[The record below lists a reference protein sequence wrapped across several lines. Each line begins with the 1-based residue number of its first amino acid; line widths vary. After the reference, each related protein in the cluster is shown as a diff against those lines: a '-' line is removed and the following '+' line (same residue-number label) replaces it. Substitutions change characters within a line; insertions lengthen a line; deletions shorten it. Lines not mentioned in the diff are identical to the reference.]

1 MEAYRQGATGDTVLA
16 KTKEMKRYHR
26 VPLRIDPQPRVG
38 YDRNRGRQAL
48 ENINGND
55 TDREG
60 TDRSDQVSFDQETFA
75 EKIRLLNPSWNP
87 GRRIAKVGE
96 LVRVFFREA
105 PRAEF
110 LAAVGGKFHFD
121 HLLEE
126 HRSYQSM
133 LDEWSGVTH
142 VTFHDESEW
151 RAYWRGERGDEEGEE
166 GGETQSAALRS
177 PKVNNDKRSP
187 EFLKRE

>member
-1 MEAYRQGATGDTVLA
+1 M
-16 KTKEMKRYHR
+16 RYHR

-48 ENINGND
+48 ENINEND
-55 TDREG
+55 ADRQE

-110 LAAVGGKFHFD
+110 LGAVGGELHFD
-121 HLLEE
+121 HLLEK
-126 HRSYQSM
+126 HRSYQCM
-133 LDEWSGVTH
+133 LVEGSGVIH
-142 VTFHDESEW
+142 VTFNDESEW
-151 RAYWRGERGDEEGEE
+151 RVDH
-166 GGETQSAALRS
+166 
-177 PKVNNDKRSP
+177 NDGQFFRAMEWLMLFFRPPLPSMV
-187 EFLKRE
+187 FQWF

>member
-26 VPLRIDPQPRVG
+26 VSLRIDPQPRVG

-48 ENINGND
+48 ENINRND

-87 GRRIAKVGE
+87 GRRIAKVVE

-105 PRAEF
+105 PSAEF
-110 LAAVGGKFHFD
+110 LVAVSGELHFD

-126 HRSYQSM
+126 HRSYQRM
-133 LDEWSGVTH
+133 LDEWSLVGCDTCH
-142 VTFHDESEW
+142 IS
-151 RAYWRGERGDEEGEE
+151 
-166 GGETQSAALRS
+166 
-177 PKVNNDKRSP
+177 
-187 EFLKRE
+187 

>member
-48 ENINGND
+48 ENINRND

-110 LAAVGGKFHFD
+110 LVAVSGELHFD

-126 HRSYQSM
+126 HRSYQRM
-133 LDEWSGVTH
+133 LDEWSLVGCDTCH
-142 VTFHDESEW
+142 IS
-151 RAYWRGERGDEEGEE
+151 
-166 GGETQSAALRS
+166 
-177 PKVNNDKRSP
+177 
-187 EFLKRE
+187 

>member
-26 VPLRIDPQPRVG
+26 VSLRIDPQPRVG

-142 VTFHDESEW
+142 VTFHDDSEW
-151 RAYWRGERGDEEGEE
+151 RAYWREVREGASKE
-166 GGETQSAALRS
+166 
-177 PKVNNDKRSP
+177 
-187 EFLKRE
+187 KREEKREVLL